1 MKGGE
6 VVSRSMKNVAGRRG
20 RRRRSYVCWSL
31 SAMNGWLA
39 VVQRC
44 ETRYPRLVQT
54 RAKPTIA
61 TCHHTSNHTSK
72 QPPHQTTTT
81 TTTTTITTTTN
92 NTTTNNTTTTTTN
105 STPTLPP
112 PHYHPRAILFLPTLT
127 AGVTSSPITLD
138 ATDQL
143 VPCGSPV

>member
-6 VVSRSMKNVAGRRG
+6 VVSRSMKNVAGRRE

-54 RAKPTIA
+54 WAKPTIA

-81 TTTTTITTTTN
+81 TTTTTITTTPN
-92 NTTTNNTTTTTTN
+92 NKTTAA
-105 STPTLPP
+105 P